1 MVIFLC
7 IFLVS
12 LIFNNFLINNLN
24 NKDLSITLQNLEY
37 IQRDLERISFPVNFQ
52 INSLLISLILSFII
66 TALIKLT
73 VVKDFS
79 VDNPISIMTD
89 ITKIFFIYSGTIF
102 AVLYLLRFYNLS
114 RGFLLLGIFVFP
126 ILLYLLIFFLQLE
139 VFKNLSSFR
148 VVKIILPVILLFSIG
163 YLVFQRVDNEEATL
177 NYSNTI
183 EEIDLTTTTLYEI
196 AIGSEEPKE
205 CLPWSGSENFT
216 ECISGST
223 IVSAEKWSDSL
234 NNVVFFEENMFVI
247 DVSGKVFKNDI
258 NNIYLDLSD
267 IVFDRTIWNKGEL
280 GLFSMAFHPTEKY
293 FLISYVNYD
302 NNLEVAKYFLDE
314 NSEPIVENREII
326 YKLASDGH
334 MHYGGNLIWSEF
346 FEDFL
351 LSVGDNFDETFDTIT
366 PRSKILFVN
375 KKISEP
381 ELISPDSNAVP
392 RNDILAFGLRNP
404 WKTSEYKN
412 YLFIPDIQQ
421 YTQEELNVVDLNEFK
436 KTKKPYLFGWPYFE
450 ASLVHEP
457 YKNLCNGQDKKI
469 PETCDAETGIFF
481 DTLIHQDGQ
490 SKNLEKYILD
500 NSIKPVV
507 YYDHDS
513 PEIYRA
519 AIIGGGV
526 ITDKDS
532 RFFEHYIYADYI
544 SNELFAYDFINDELK
559 MVTLDTLGAPI
570 TSLIIHQLKSNT
582 VLLTTRDGQLIE
594 VLLP

>member
-1 MVIFLC
+1 
-7 IFLVS
+7 
-12 LIFNNFLINNLN
+12 
-24 NKDLSITLQNLEY
+24 
-37 IQRDLERISFPVNFQ
+37 
-52 INSLLISLILSFII
+52 
-66 TALIKLT
+66 
-73 VVKDFS
+73 
-79 VDNPISIMTD
+79 
-89 ITKIFFIYSGTIF
+89 
-102 AVLYLLRFYNLS
+102 
-114 RGFLLLGIFVFP
+114 
-126 ILLYLLIFFLQLE
+126 
-139 VFKNLSSFR
+139 VFKNLLSFR

-163 YLVFQRVDNEEATL
+163 YLVFQRVDNEEAAL

-196 AIGSEEPKE
+196 AIGSEEVKD

-216 ECISGST
+216 ECILGST

-314 NSEPIVENREII
+314 NSEPIIENREIV

-351 LSVGDNFDETFDTIT
+351 LSVGDNFDETFDTTT

-582 VLLTTRDGQLIE
+582 VLLTTSDGQLIE